1 MVKIGIDELAD
12 TVAEALAEYR
22 DDVAEDLKESVK
34 ETAKVTVEELKKT
47 SPKDTGDYAKGW
59 RGTTAFES
67 DSDIRVQVHNKTDY
81 QLTHLLE
88 DGFAH
93 VAGGRVEGQPH
104 IGPAADMAAELLE
117 KDVQI
122 RIGGR

>member
-1 MVKIGIDELAD
+1 MSIRVDELAD
-12 TVAEALAEYR
+12 AVSEALAEYR
-22 DDVAEDLKESVK
+22 QDVAENLKESVK
-34 ETAKVTVEELKKT
+34 DAAKAAVSELKKT

-59 RGTTAFES
+59 RSTTAFES

-88 DGFAH
+88 DGHAK
-93 VAGGRVEGQPH
+93 VGGGRVEGQPH
-104 IGPAADMAAELLE
+104 IGPAADMASELLE

-122 RIGGR
+122 RVGMQ

>member
-1 MVKIGIDELAD
+1 M
-12 TVAEALAEYR
+12 
-22 DDVAEDLKESVK
+22 
-34 ETAKVTVEELKKT
+34 
-47 SPKDTGDYAKGW
+47 
-59 RGTTAFES
+59 
-67 DSDIRVQVHNKTDY
+67 
-81 QLTHLLE
+81 THLLE

>member
-1 MVKIGIDELAD
+1 MSIRVDELAD
-12 TVAEALAEYR
+12 AVAEALGEYR
-22 DDVAEDLKESVK
+22 DDVAEELKASVK
-34 ETAKVTVEELKKT
+34 DAAKVIVEELKKT

-59 RGTTAFES
+59 RSTTAFES

-93 VAGGRVEGQPH
+93 VAGGRVQGQPH
-104 IGPAADMAAELLE
+104 IGPAADNASERLD
-117 KDVQI
+117 KDVKV
-122 RIGGR
+122 RIGRR